1 MYDICIYEELTNLDR
16 LIVLTISLLLIIFIG
31 SVNKKKNKSF
41 LKDTKTGRLK
51 MIERKAEKKTFTEG
65 KAVANRKAFLV
76 IENKRARSNAEKDVG
91 SKRCLSEDES
101 SNLPT

>member
-31 SVNKKKNKSF
+31 SVDKKKNKSF

-51 MIERKAEKKTFTEG
+51 MIERKAEKKHLQKEKQLQTE
-65 KAVANRKAFLV
+65 KRFYLSKTNKTEAMLRKM
-76 IENKRARSNAEKDVG
+76 
-91 SKRCLSEDES
+91 
-101 SNLPT
+101 

>member
-31 SVNKKKNKSF
+31 SVDKKKNKSF

-51 MIERKAEKKTFTEG
+51 MIERKAEK
-65 KAVANRKAFLV
+65 NIYRRKSSC
-76 IENKRARSNAEKDVG
+76 KRKSVFNYRKQTSQKQ
-91 SKRCLSEDES
+91 C
-101 SNLPT
+101 